1 VGNGAIA
8 MAKLALSKSGL
19 QKQREDK
26 RLYERVLPSLD
37 LKRMQ
42 ISGELK
48 RARQQLAEA
57 EAEVEK
63 LNDRVAEQLPML
75 ANREIDVAGLVQ
87 VESFRI
93 EEENLVGVKL
103 PKLVEIKCHVAEY
116 SMLAKPHWVDMLVE
130 QIKQMVE
137 QKTRVQVAAERVRLL
152 EQAERKITQR
162 VNLFDK
168 ILIPTA
174 KINIQ
179 KSQIY
184 LADAERAA
192 VVRSKIT
199 KRMRKP
205 LGDVYEKIYKVV

>member
-1 VGNGAIA
+1 
-8 MAKLALSKSGL
+8 MAKLSLSKSGL
-19 QKQREDK
+19 QKQRDEL
-26 RLYERVLPSLD
+26 RLYQRLLPSLD

-42 ISGELK
+42 LSGELK

-57 EAEVEK
+57 EAEVQK
-63 LNDRVAEQLPML
+63 LNHRVADQLPML
-75 ANREIDVAGLVQ
+75 ANREIDVSGLVQ

-103 PKLVEIKCHVAEY
+103 PKLVEVKCHIAEY

-130 QIKQMVE
+130 QLKQMVD

-152 EQAERKITQR
+152 EQAERRLTQR

-174 KINIQ
+174 KKNIQ
-179 KSQIY
+179 KIQIY

-199 KRMRKP
+199 KRMRKQVS
-205 LGDVYEKIYKVV
+205 DVY

>member
-1 VGNGAIA
+1 

-19 QKQREDK
+19 QKQREDL
-26 RLYERVLPSLD
+26 RLYTRVLPSLD

-42 ISGELK
+42 LSAELK

-57 EAEVEK
+57 AAAVEK
-63 LNDRVAEQLPML
+63 LNKRVAEQLPML
-75 ANREIDVAGLVQ
+75 ANREIDVSGLVQ
-87 VESFRI
+87 VESFQI

-103 PKLVEIKCHVAEY
+103 PKLVEVKCQVAEY

-130 QIKQMVE
+130 QLKQMIE

-152 EQAERKITQR
+152 EHAERRITQR

-174 KINIQ
+174 KKNIQ
-179 KSQIY
+179 KIQIY
-184 LADAERAA
+184 LADADRAA

-199 KRMRKP
+199 KKMRQK
-205 LGDVYEKIYKVV
+205 LAAGE

>member
-1 VGNGAIA
+1 
-8 MAKLALSKSGL
+8 MAELNLSKSGL
-19 QKQREDK
+19 QKQRDDL

-42 ISGELK
+42 LSAELK

-57 EAEVEK
+57 KAEVEK
-63 LNDRVAEQLPML
+63 LNKRVAEQLPML
-75 ANREIDVAGLVQ
+75 ANRDIDVSRLVQ

-93 EEENLVGVKL
+93 EEENIVGVKL
-103 PKLVEIKCHVAEY
+103 PKLVEVKCRVAEY
-116 SMLAKPHWVDMLVE
+116 SMLAKPHWVDILVD
-130 QIKQMVE
+130 QLKQMVE
-137 QKTRVQVAAERVRLL
+137 QKTRIDVAAERVRLL
-152 EQAERKITQR
+152 EQAERRITQR

-174 KINIQ
+174 KKNI
-179 KSQIY
+179 KKIQIY

-199 KRMRKP
+199 KKMRASQSRA
-205 LGDVYEKIYKVV
+205 L

>member
-1 VGNGAIA
+1 
-8 MAKLALSKSGL
+8 MAKPNLSKSGL
-19 QKQREDK
+19 QKQREDM

-63 LNDRVAEQLPML
+63 LNKRVADQLPML
-75 ANREIDVAGLVQ
+75 ANRAIDVSGLVQ
-87 VESFRI
+87 VESFQI

-103 PKLVEIKCHVAEY
+103 PALVEVKCTVRPY
-116 SMLAKPHWVDMLVE
+116 SMLAKPHWVDVLVD
-130 QIKQMVE
+130 QLKQMVE

-152 EQAERKITQR
+152 EQAERRITQR

-174 KINIQ
+174 KKNIQ
-179 KSQIY
+179 KIQIY
-184 LADAERAA
+184 LADVERAA
-192 VVRSKIT
+192 VVRSKLT
-199 KRMRKP
+199 KKMRQQQAAA
-205 LGDVYEKIYKVV
+205 E

>member
-1 VGNGAIA
+1 
-8 MAKLALSKSGL
+8 MAKLSLSKSGL
-19 QKQREDK
+19 QKQREDM

-42 ISGELK
+42 LSAELK

-63 LNDRVAEQLPML
+63 LNKRVADQLPML
-75 ANREIDVAGLVQ
+75 ANREIDVSGLVQ
-87 VESFRI
+87 VESFQI

-103 PKLVEIKCHVAEY
+103 PALVEVKCTVRPY
-116 SMLAKPHWVDMLVE
+116 SMLAKPHWVDVLVD
-130 QIKQMVE
+130 QLKQMVE

-152 EQAERKITQR
+152 EKAERRVTQR

-174 KINIQ
+174 KKNIQ
-179 KSQIY
+179 KIQIY
-184 LADAERAA
+184 LADVERAA
-192 VVRSKIT
+192 VVRSKLT
-199 KRMRKP
+199 KRMRQR
-205 LGDVYEKIYKVV
+205 LAADE

>member
-1 VGNGAIA
+1 
-8 MAKLALSKSGL
+8 MAKLSLSKSGL
-19 QKQREDK
+19 QKQREDM

-42 ISGELK
+42 LSGELK

-63 LNDRVAEQLPML
+63 LNKRVAEQLPML
-75 ANREIDVAGLVQ
+75 ANREIDVSGLVQ
-87 VESFRI
+87 VESFQI

-103 PKLVEIKCHVAEY
+103 PALVEVKCTVRPY
-116 SMLAKPHWVDMLVE
+116 SMLAKPHWVDVLVD
-130 QIKQMVE
+130 QLKQMVE

-152 EQAERKITQR
+152 EQAERRITQR

-174 KINIQ
+174 KKNIQ
-179 KSQIY
+179 KIQIY
-184 LADAERAA
+184 LADVERAA
-192 VVRSKIT
+192 VVRSKLT
-199 KRMRKP
+199 KKMRQQQAAT
-205 LGDVYEKIYKVV
+205 E

>member
-1 VGNGAIA
+1 

-19 QKQREDK
+19 QKQRDEL
-26 RLYERVLPSLD
+26 RLYQRLLPSLD

-42 ISGELK
+42 LSGELK

-57 EAEVEK
+57 EAEVQK
-63 LNDRVAEQLPML
+63 LNHRVAEQLPML
-75 ANREIDVAGLVQ
+75 ANREIDVSGLVQ

-103 PKLVEIKCHVAEY
+103 PKLVEVKCHIAEY

-130 QIKQMVE
+130 QLKQMVE

-152 EQAERKITQR
+152 EQAERRVTQR

-174 KINIQ
+174 KKNIQ
-179 KSQIY
+179 KIQIY

-199 KRMRKP
+199 KRMRKQIS
-205 LGDVYEKIYKVV
+205 DAY

>member
-1 VGNGAIA
+1 
-8 MAKLALSKSGL
+8 MTKLSLSKSGL
-19 QKQREDK
+19 QKQREDM

-42 ISGELK
+42 LSGELK

-57 EAEVEK
+57 EAEVQK
-63 LNDRVAEQLPML
+63 LNKRVADQLPML
-75 ANREIDVAGLVQ
+75 ANREIDVSGLVQ

-103 PKLVEIKCHVAEY
+103 PKLVEVKCHIAEY

-130 QIKQMVE
+130 QLKQMVD

-152 EQAERKITQR
+152 EQAERRVTQR

-174 KINIQ
+174 KKNIQ
-179 KSQIY
+179 KIQIY

-199 KRMRKP
+199 KRMRQR
-205 LGDVYEKIYKVV
+205 LVVDE

>member
-1 VGNGAIA
+1 
-8 MAKLALSKSGL
+8 MAKITLSKSGL
-19 QKQREDK
+19 QKQREDM
-26 RLYERVLPSLD
+26 RLYERLLPSLD

-48 RARQQLAEA
+48 RARRQLVEA

-63 LNDRVAEQLPML
+63 LNNRVAEQLPML
-75 ANREIDVAGLVQ
+75 ANREIDVSGLVQ

-93 EEENLVGVKL
+93 EDENLVGVKL
-103 PKLVEIKCHVAEY
+103 PKLLEIKCHVAEY

-130 QIKQMVE
+130 QLQQMVE

-152 EQAERKITQR
+152 EQAERRITQR

-174 KINIQ
+174 KKNIQ
-179 KSQIY
+179 KIQIY

-205 LGDVYEKIYKVV
+205 VIGEY

>member
-1 VGNGAIA
+1 
-8 MAKLALSKSGL
+8 MAKLTLSKSGL
-19 QKQREDK
+19 QKQREDM

-57 EAEVEK
+57 EAEVKK

-75 ANREIDVAGLVQ
+75 ANREIDVSGLVQ

-130 QIKQMVE
+130 QLKQMVE
-137 QKTRVQVAAERVRLL
+137 QKTRVQVSAERVRLL

-174 KINIQ
+174 KKNIQ
-179 KSQIY
+179 KIQIY

-205 LGDVYEKIYKVV
+205 LGDVYEKI

>member
-1 VGNGAIA
+1 
-8 MAKLALSKSGL
+8 MAKMALSKSGL
-19 QKQREDK
+19 QKQREDM

-57 EAEVEK
+57 EAEVEN

-75 ANREIDVAGLVQ
+75 ANRQIDVSGLVQ

-130 QIKQMVE
+130 KLKQMVE
-137 QKTRVQVAAERVRLL
+137 QKTRVQVAAERVRML
-152 EQAERKITQR
+152 EHAERKITQR

-174 KINIQ
+174 KKNIQ
-179 KSQIY
+179 KILIY

-199 KRMRKP
+199 KRMRKQ
-205 LGDVYEKIYKVV
+205 LSDV

>member
-1 VGNGAIA
+1 
-8 MAKLALSKSGL
+8 MAKLSLSKSGL
-19 QKQREDK
+19 QKQRENM

-42 ISGELK
+42 LSGELK
-48 RARQQLAEA
+48 RARQQLGEA
-57 EAEVEK
+57 EVEVEK
-63 LNDRVAEQLPML
+63 LNKRVADQLPML
-75 ANREIDVAGLVQ
+75 ANREIDVSGLVQ

-103 PKLVEIKCHVAEY
+103 PALVEVKCNVMPY

-130 QIKQMVE
+130 QLKEMVN
-137 QKTRVQVAAERVRLL
+137 QKTRVQVAAERMRLL
-152 EQAERKITQR
+152 EQAERRVTQR

-174 KINIQ
+174 KKNIQ
-179 KSQIY
+179 KIQIY

-192 VVRSKIT
+192 VTRSKLT
-199 KRMRKP
+199 KKMRRQQAAA
-205 LGDVYEKIYKVV
+205 E

>member
-1 VGNGAIA
+1 
-8 MAKLALSKSGL
+8 MAKLSLSKSGL
-19 QKQREDK
+19 QKQREDM

-42 ISGELK
+42 LSGELK

-63 LNDRVAEQLPML
+63 LNKRVADQLPML
-75 ANREIDVAGLVQ
+75 ANREIDVSGLVQ
-87 VESFRI
+87 VESFQI

-103 PKLVEIKCHVAEY
+103 PSLVEVKCTVRPY
-116 SMLAKPHWVDMLVE
+116 SMLAKPHWVDVLVD
-130 QIKQMVE
+130 QLKQMVE

-152 EQAERKITQR
+152 EQAERRITQR

-174 KINIQ
+174 KKNIQ
-179 KSQIY
+179 KIQIY
-184 LADAERAA
+184 LADVERAA
-192 VVRSKIT
+192 VVRSKLT
-199 KRMRKP
+199 KKMRQQQAAT
-205 LGDVYEKIYKVV
+205 E

>member
-1 VGNGAIA
+1 
-8 MAKLALSKSGL
+8 MAKLSLSKSGL
-19 QKQREDK
+19 QKQRDEL
-26 RLYERVLPSLD
+26 RLYQRLLPSLD

-42 ISGELK
+42 LSGELK

-57 EAEVEK
+57 EAEVQK
-63 LNDRVAEQLPML
+63 LNHRVAEQLPML
-75 ANREIDVAGLVQ
+75 ANREIDVSGLVQ

-103 PKLVEIKCHVAEY
+103 PKLVEVKCHIAEY

-130 QIKQMVE
+130 QLKQMVE

-174 KINIQ
+174 KKNIQ
-179 KSQIY
+179 KIQIY

-205 LGDVYEKIYKVV
+205 LGDVYEKI

>member
-1 VGNGAIA
+1 
-8 MAKLALSKSGL
+8 MAKLSLSKSGL
-19 QKQREDK
+19 QKQREDM

-42 ISGELK
+42 LSGELK

-57 EAEVEK
+57 EAEVQK
-63 LNDRVAEQLPML
+63 LNHRVAEQLPML
-75 ANREIDVAGLVQ
+75 ANLEIDVSGLVQ

-103 PKLVEIKCHVAEY
+103 PKLVEVKCHIAEY

-130 QIKQMVE
+130 QLKQMVE

-152 EQAERKITQR
+152 EQAERRVTQR

-174 KINIQ
+174 KKNIQ
-179 KSQIY
+179 KIQIY

-199 KRMRKP
+199 KRMRQR
-205 LGDVYEKIYKVV
+205 LAAEE

>member
-1 VGNGAIA
+1 

-19 QKQREDK
+19 QKQRDDM

-48 RARQQLAEA
+48 RARQQLF
-57 EAEVEK
+57 EAEVEVQK
-63 LNDRVAEQLPML
+63 LYDRVAEQLPML
-75 ANREIDVAGLVQ
+75 ANRRIDVSGLVQ

-103 PKLVEIKCHVAEY
+103 PKLVEVKCQVSKY
-116 SMLAKPHWVDMLVE
+116 SLLAKPHWVDMLVD
-130 QIKQMVE
+130 QLKQMVE
-137 QKTRVQVAAERVRLL
+137 QRTKVQVAAERVRIL
-152 EQAERKITQR
+152 EQAVRRITQR

-174 KINIQ
+174 RKNIQ
-179 KSQIY
+179 KIQIY

-205 LGDVYEKIYKVV
+205 VNAVY

>member
-1 VGNGAIA
+1 

-19 QKQREDK
+19 QKQREDM

-57 EAEVEK
+57 EAEVKK

-75 ANREIDVAGLVQ
+75 ANREIDVSGLVQ

-116 SMLAKPHWVDMLVE
+116 SVLAKPHWVDMLVE
-130 QIKQMVE
+130 QLKQMVE

-174 KINIQ
+174 KKNIQ
-179 KSQIY
+179 KIQIY

-205 LGDVYEKIYKVV
+205 LGDVYEKI

>member
-1 VGNGAIA
+1 
-8 MAKLALSKSGL
+8 MAKLNLSKSGL
-19 QKQREDK
+19 QKQRDEL
-26 RLYERVLPSLD
+26 RLYQRVLPSLD

-42 ISGELK
+42 LSAELK

-63 LNDRVAEQLPML
+63 LNQRIAEQLPML
-75 ANREIDVAGLVQ
+75 ANREIDVSGLVR
-87 VESFRI
+87 VESFQV

-103 PKLVEIKCHVAEY
+103 PALGEVKCNVMPY
-116 SMLAKPHWVDMLVE
+116 SMLAKPHWVDVLVD
-130 QIKQMVE
+130 QLKQMVE

-152 EQAERKITQR
+152 EQAERKVTQR

-174 KINIQ
+174 KKNIQ
-179 KSQIY
+179 KIQIY
-184 LADAERAA
+184 LDDAERAA

-199 KRMRKP
+199 KRMRKRIA
-205 LGDVYEKIYKVV
+205 EE

>member
-1 VGNGAIA
+1 

-19 QKQREDK
+19 QKQREDM

-42 ISGELK
+42 LSAELK

-63 LNDRVAEQLPML
+63 LNKRVAEQLPML
-75 ANREIDVAGLVQ
+75 ANREIDVSGLVQ

-103 PKLVEIKCHVAEY
+103 PKLVEVKCHVAEY

-130 QIKQMVE
+130 QLKQMVE

-152 EQAERKITQR
+152 EQAERRVTQR

-174 KINIQ
+174 KKNIQ
-179 KSQIY
+179 KIQIY

-199 KRMRKP
+199 KRMRKQQRASRN
-205 LGDVYEKIYKVV
+205 